1 MNLHAKLRA
10 RAEAGRPIRVG
21 LIGAGKFGSMFLAQ
35 APRTPGLHVMA
46 IADLSPNRARQS
58 LRRVGWA
65 DEQFSARS
73 FADSIA
79 HGTTFLTDDATAVIA
94 AEGMEVVID
103 ATGHPAAGIHHA
115 LLCCKHRRHI
125 VMVNVEA
132 DVLAGP
138 LLARRAAEAGVVYSL
153 AYGDQ
158 PALIAEMVDWG
169 RTAGFDIVCAGKG
182 TKYLPAYH
190 GSTPET
196 VWGHYGF
203 SEAQVASG
211 DFNARMFNSFLDGT
225 KSAIEM
231 AAVANATGLEPAP
244 SGLAF
249 PACGVDD
256 LPRVL
261 KPAAEGGALHHKGT
275 VEVVSSLERDGRPVF
290 RDLRWGVYVT
300 FAAPDDYVRRCF
312 GEYGLVT
319 DPSGRYAAMYKPSHL
334 IGLELGISVASVALR
349 GEAIGAAACRLAAGR
364 GYGVA
369 VNYLGN
375 AAAAE
380 AVVAEIERAGGRAV
394 AIRAD
399 VSREAEVERLFAET
413 EARLGPLTHLV
424 NNAGMTGHAGR
435 LDEVPV
441 ATLEAV
447 FDLNILGAFLCARAA
462 ARRLSTRHGGKGGAI
477 VNLSSG
483 AATIG
488 SPGEWVWYAASKAA
502 VDTLTLG
509 LARELAREGVRVNA
523 VAPGLT
529 ETELH
534 LSSGIADRLGKLAP
548 TIPMG
553 RAASPDEVAETILF
567 LLSDAASYVTG
578 AVLRVAGGR

>member
-58 LRRVGWA
+58 LRRVGWPDDRFA
-65 DEQFSARS
+65 ARS
-73 FADSIA
+73 LADAVA
-79 HGTTFLTDDATAVIA
+79 HGSTFITDDAA
-94 AEGMEVVID
+94 ALIGADGMEVVID
-103 ATGHPAAGIHHA
+103 ATGHPASGIRHA

-244 SGLAF
+244 SGLGF

-261 KPAAEGGALHHKGT
+261 KPDADGGTLHHKGT
-275 VEVVSSLERDGRPVF
+275 VEVISSLERDGRPVF
-290 RDLRWGVYVT
+290 RDLRWGVYAT
-300 FAAPDDYVRRCF
+300 FEAPSDYVRRCF
-312 GEYGLVT
+312 AEYGLVT
-319 DPSGRYAAMYKPSHL
+319 DPTGRYAAMYKPYHL
-334 IGLELGISVASVALR
+334 IGLELGISVASASLR
-349 GEAIGAAACRLAAGR
+349 GEATGSATGFRGDAVASAKRALSAGEKLDGEGGFTVYGKLMPAADSLAHGALPIGLAHNVMLQRPVKQGDVVGWR
-364 GYGVA
+364 DVVIDEGS
-369 VNYLGN
+369 
-375 AAAAE
+375 E
-380 AVVAEIERAGGRAV
+380 AVRFR
-394 AIRAD
+394 
-399 VSREAEVERLFAET
+399 RE
-413 EARLGPLTHLV
+413 
-424 NNAGMTGHAGR
+424 M
-435 LDEVPV
+435 
-441 ATLEAV
+441 
-447 FDLNILGAFLCARAA
+447 
-462 ARRLSTRHGGKGGAI
+462 
-477 VNLSSG
+477 
-483 AATIG
+483 
-488 SPGEWVWYAASKAA
+488 
-502 VDTLTLG
+502 
-509 LARELAREGVRVNA
+509 EGIFRQ
-523 VAPGLT
+523 
-529 ETELH
+529 E
-534 LSSGIADRLGKLAP
+534 
-548 TIPMG
+548 
-553 RAASPDEVAETILF
+553 
-567 LLSDAASYVTG
+567 
-578 AVLRVAGGR
+578 